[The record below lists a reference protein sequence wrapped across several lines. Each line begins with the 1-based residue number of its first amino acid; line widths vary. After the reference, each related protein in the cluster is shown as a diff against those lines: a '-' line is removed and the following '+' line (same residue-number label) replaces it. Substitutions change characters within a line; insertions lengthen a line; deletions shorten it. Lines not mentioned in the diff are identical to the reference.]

1 MVEHFYRLLPFE
13 KTTIEKMKYSLPF
26 FLLMLAATP
35 SAFAQCRLIALDTVD
50 EFDSTRLIATKPFNI
65 GYLVATG
72 NVAEDLEGQETVEE
86 GKAIFSFGNE
96 NNIRSF
102 FLTLAVVERKFYLI
116 DADYNVYLKLVD
128 GPIIKLLNVP
138 ADGEFERKI
147 LMWKYV
153 HTCVVPLEYFHML
166 RNGLVEKIRIEYNG
180 YKQTLVLQEKQA
192 KALQDAVKCVEERLN
207 SSAGGVKP

>member
-1 MVEHFYRLLPFE
+1 
-13 KTTIEKMKYSLPF
+13 MKYILPF
-26 FLLMLAATP
+26 FLLLLVANP
-35 SAFAQCRLIALDTVD
+35 SAIAQCKLIALDTID
-50 EFDSTRLIATKPFNI
+50 EFDTTRLIASKPINI
-65 GYLVATG
+65 GYLVPTG
-72 NVAEDLEGQETVEE
+72 NVAEDIEGKETVEE

-102 FLTLAVVERKFYLI
+102 FLTLAVVERKFYMI
-116 DADYNVYLKLVD
+116 EADYNVYLKFVD
-128 GPIIKLLNVP
+128 GQIIKLLNVP

-147 LMWKYV
+147 LMWKYM

-180 YKQTLVLQEKQA
+180 FKQTLVLEDKQA

-207 SSAGGVKP
+207 TSAVLKP